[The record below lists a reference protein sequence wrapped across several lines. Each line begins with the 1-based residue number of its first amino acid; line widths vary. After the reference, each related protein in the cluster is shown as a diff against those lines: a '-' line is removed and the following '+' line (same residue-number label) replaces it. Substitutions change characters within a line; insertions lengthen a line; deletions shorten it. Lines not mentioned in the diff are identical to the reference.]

1 MRDTQ
6 TVIELDYNFNEEEIN
21 KINKFFK
28 KKFNID
34 KNKIEIYKA
43 KDYANESNF
52 AGSILY
58 DIGKASLTEDDYM

>member
-1 MRDTQ
+1 MNSL
-6 TVIELDYNFNEEEIN
+6 I
-21 KINKFFK
+21 

-43 KDYANESNF
+43 KDYANQSNF

>member
-34 KNKIEIYKA
+34 KNEIEIYKA
-43 KDYANESNF
+43 KDYASQSNF

-58 DIGKASLTEDDYM
+58 DIAKASLTEDDYM

>member
-6 TVIELDYNFNEEEIN
+6 TIIELDYNLNDEDIN

-34 KNKIEIYKA
+34 ENEIRIYKA
-43 KDYANESNF
+43 KDYANQSDF
-52 AGSILY
+52 AGSIVD
-58 DIGKASLTEDDYM
+58 DIAKASLTEDDYI